1 MWKMGLSGAFKKEGR
16 ETFQSIV
23 STVSGVP
30 LGIAIGVSFMKFG
43 IVSNI
48 GLLFN
53 QQHAA
58 DAQVQLQEQDD
69 CRYVTCPGAQP
80 VGTELLPEDIIAPL
94 SDLYP
99 HGLWGKPEED
109 LPHRPKYLLTLTV
122 GLKRKDFVNQW
133 YAKRFSHPDIVEPY
147 EYIFIWDDDLDV
159 MHFDAEKYVLTQVLT
174 YMQSFKN
181 HGLEISQPGLKPGQ
195 EEQWS
200 RTVGV
205 KIPISPHVQGMSF
218 SEHFNFCSMV
228 TNEVVLHELCMY
240 NEMMDIQL
248 GYVFVVAGL

>member
-1 MWKMGLSGAFKKEGR
+1 MVPLLLLSCCCYSHQLA
-16 ETFQSIV
+16 
-23 STVSGVP
+23 TVSKFCFRLLLLRPHTLTHQQEDESGVEEKEKR
-30 LGIAIGVSFMKFG
+30 LAFFLSSLAGTFGLQNCSVEFG
-43 IVSNI
+43 IVYNM
-48 GLLFN
+48 GLLLN

-58 DAQVQLQEQDD
+58 DAQVQLQEQDA

-99 HGLWGKPEED
+99 HRLWGKPEED

-122 GLKRKDFVNQW
+122 GLKQKDFVNQCLQ
-133 YAKRFSHPDIVEPY
+133 D
-147 EYIFIWDDDLDV
+147 
-159 MHFDAEKYVLTQVLT
+159 
-174 YMQSFKN
+174 MQSFKN
-181 HGLEISQPGLKPGQ
+181 HGLEISQPGLEPGQ

-228 TNEVVLHELCMY
+228 TNEVVLHELCMF